1 MKKEYVRP
9 SMVCETF
16 AADEYVA
23 ACGDSGKVYKFV
35 CDAPAGRIWYYQES
49 DGEIDGVYKGTGNA
63 IRRASHFS
71 PCGATHEAPVADVFY
86 DGFVDR
92 NRNGKCDEGEN
103 AIIWLEKTGFWST
116 NGHATANLNM
126 DIWEEVKS

>member
-35 CDAPAGRIWYYQES
+35 CDAPAGRI
-49 DGEIDGVYKGTGNA
+49 
-63 IRRASHFS
+63 
-71 PCGATHEAPVADVFY
+71 
-86 DGFVDR
+86 
-92 NRNGKCDEGEN
+92 
-103 AIIWLEKTGFWST
+103 
-116 NGHATANLNM
+116 
-126 DIWEEVKS
+126 